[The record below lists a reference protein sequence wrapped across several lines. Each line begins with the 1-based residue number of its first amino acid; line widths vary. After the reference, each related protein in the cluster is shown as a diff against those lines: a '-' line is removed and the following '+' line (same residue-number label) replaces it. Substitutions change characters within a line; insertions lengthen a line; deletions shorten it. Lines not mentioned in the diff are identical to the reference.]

1 MQGLENNNIDLKNL
15 PSTPLYPLKKPI
27 LTPEQLEQKKKD
39 LIADLNQK
47 SKELTDLGLLDKLGG
62 FVGYQTDNAK
72 EREKQLTDLKTQAL
86 DNKIEFKDLPNALK
100 DDYYNKAET
109 SILNPLKTKNEI
121 AKKDYQKDLQR
132 KAILQKKSQE
142 LTESDKELIVNDS
155 GFFNNALD
163 AITGKSEV
171 EKLKEFKEKEKAK
184 DITKEIQKAYS
195 AFSNIDKNKDF
206 FSLFSS
212 PDKEAQEKA
221 KQDFETIAKNLY
233 HFDSV
238 IYNEKNEPFVT
249 KGDKVYKINDGFIDN
264 FTQSLVNN
272 KFSIAGSV
280 AGGITGAKYGKNV
293 GALGLV
299 GGAIAGAALGST
311 IGAASDAIVTNLA
324 LDRENKADEI
334 IRHALSEGALS
345 LATDTIMLGAGKAIK
360 PLVKAPLKLAEMS
373 MPFQFTKNFFTGNT
387 KRASEIIE
395 NTLSKEQQQ
404 ALKEFSAQFGGET
417 KINQESGKDFLRDK
431 IKSVFKGDE
440 NKLKAYDK
448 VKEILTLDNHKEQQ
462 QAFIRAI
469 RSDETGNTLA
479 FLVEAANLSP
489 KANANLK
496 SILNQ
501 TTENLTKSLK
511 QFDLKDYEIKS
522 VFDNLEQGT
531 KESYDKALNEII
543 GKLYDNSYKVNLRES
558 VQDATNFEKFLNDL
572 KAQGEID
579 PQAKSFL
586 RQIEE
591 NVYNPN
597 GVTYEQ
603 LKNSRQLIN
612 AYLRNVKDPS
622 TLGYI
627 QKASANFLKND
638 IDSAIESLLKQN
650 KSAYEKISEL
660 QKSAISD
667 YRDMKQALE
676 LVDKAK
682 IRDKNTQESDAIS
695 SLMKII
701 QGQGQKDLTNYQALT
716 KGLNQ
721 SDKERLELSM
731 LNRLMEQSLKQ
742 DESLKVFDSAQFFNK
757 LNEFKEDVFT
767 TPKAKEYIDIASGF
781 HKLFKNDA
789 KIAESLKPA
798 ITKNLSQGLATS
810 LSGAL
815 KYQWTKFTLGT
826 LYRNAP
832 DRILGVKLPKALN
845 EATAGAALKYHLKRA
860 LERSHSIS
868 DFSKNLE
875 LSAQNA
881 KFSNNTLKIIEE
893 LNNGVKQASEEIKA
907 KATKYEKA
915 LQELQKIDESKLT
928 KEQQQV
934 LKVFKGELDPTEIK
948 GIDLNDLYILDQGT
962 RHATTKKILV
972 KHYGEENTGGLTND
986 ELINMSEVIKNGSVL
1001 LESFERLKN
1010 GFRYGYEW
1018 ENNGV
1023 KLRLVVDDLN
1033 DGNKIFDFYRN
1044 FKDFRDA
1051 RPQPS
1056 TSKDNGTQPITLDEN
1071 NPTQKPLKDQEDLL
1085 KNTELNNETT
1095 QEVKNLSPLEQAN
1108 AEKLAKLESEAKQS
1122 EQEFLKAKEQEL
1134 KRKEALKKKLEHERG
1149 NAGNI
1154 ESQTKIEVGEDIP
1167 TEIQAQIP
1175 KSRVRLNEREI
1186 YDLDY
1191 AIVKA
1196 KDLKPSFT
1204 TGGTQKRTD
1213 MNEEQIKSIAENF
1226 DPKKIFGSGGF
1237 EDLPI
1242 ILHDG
1247 QVIAGNHRIQG
1258 MLNFTPKSRYIYNKA
1273 IKEYYHID
1281 LKPDELLVR
1290 VPHQRLDNTE
1300 INNLAASSNQ
1310 GRFNSESDHAIAV
1323 LSHYEAKLKELDQK
1337 LDADSIYSLKNIV
1350 AKNLN
1355 FDKATHP
1362 NVGDSNLALLMFN
1375 MPRTKTQGI
1384 ELLNRWQK
1392 EFSNDIKS
1400 YEKVKKMF
1408 VDNAGSFHN
1417 LIHDMNFPKVS
1428 LNAYLS
1434 DIMDR
1439 SFANLKNYQSTSESL
1454 KDLSEKFY
1462 KTSSLEMFEKSDQS
1476 VSDISEILGGA
1487 IARFARFDDP
1497 SKALFEALRSDNI
1510 KKGLKDFK
1518 IADEAKDMFNPDS
1531 KEFKDIDIYDFT
1543 HYLLMVNREPNENNP
1558 VLNRLIQAVKDM
1570 QKESEKGIK
1579 KPKLETPS
1587 EWGPN
1592 YSEFKNDG
1600 LGAINKLLET
1610 KKGFVA
1616 GAFYKEGLGDI
1627 DLVWGNKDYGLEHI
1641 LEKRKKQYKRLGL
1654 TPEQAKE
1661 RTNELIKEIPNIIQK
1676 GLKKE
1681 DKPGYAVI
1689 ILNNSKVV
1697 LSKFKGDNELKNHY
1711 MITSFEVDDNVLREL
1726 ETIATLSNDYR
1737 DGINYSISNLIE
1749 PNPTTNAIKTQ
1760 ELSPL
1765 ELANAEKLAK
1775 LETEKETKAEAVKKL
1790 NFDEIKKLIDESPR
1804 TGSSMPILGM
1814 QNLNAE
1820 AVEYIQKNHKRIA
1833 VEKIE
1838 PSFAKDLKLKYPD
1851 DARAVIDYQAINHI
1865 LKEHK
1870 NLAYED
1876 IANYRGLFKQANE
1889 TLKLKDNQNRPVV
1902 ASFNQINEFFVVV
1915 EQVSNAKNELM
1926 LKTMYKARGNYKDSL
1941 IYKKTLAKSQN
1952 SN

>member
-1 MQGLENNNIDLKNL
+1 M
-15 PSTPLYPLKKPI
+15 
-27 LTPEQLEQKKKD
+27 
-39 LIADLNQK
+39 
-47 SKELTDLGLLDKLGG
+47 
-62 FVGYQTDNAK
+62 
-72 EREKQLTDLKTQAL
+72 
-86 DNKIEFKDLPNALK
+86 
-100 DDYYNKAET
+100 
-109 SILNPLKTKNEI
+109 
-121 AKKDYQKDLQR
+121 
-132 KAILQKKSQE
+132 
-142 LTESDKELIVNDS
+142 
-155 GFFNNALD
+155 
-163 AITGKSEV
+163 
-171 EKLKEFKEKEKAK
+171 
-184 DITKEIQKAYS
+184 
-195 AFSNIDKNKDF
+195 
-206 FSLFSS
+206 
-212 PDKEAQEKA
+212 
-221 KQDFETIAKNLY
+221 
-233 HFDSV
+233 
-238 IYNEKNEPFVT
+238 
-249 KGDKVYKINDGFIDN
+249 
-264 FTQSLVNN
+264 
-272 KFSIAGSV
+272 
-280 AGGITGAKYGKNV
+280 
-293 GALGLV
+293 
-299 GGAIAGAALGST
+299 
-311 IGAASDAIVTNLA
+311 
-324 LDRENKADEI
+324 
-334 IRHALSEGALS
+334 
-345 LATDTIMLGAGKAIK
+345 
-360 PLVKAPLKLAEMS
+360 
-373 MPFQFTKNFFTGNT
+373 
-387 KRASEIIE
+387 
-395 NTLSKEQQQ
+395 
-404 ALKEFSAQFGGET
+404 
-417 KINQESGKDFLRDK
+417 
-431 IKSVFKGDE
+431 
-440 NKLKAYDK
+440 
-448 VKEILTLDNHKEQQ
+448 
-462 QAFIRAI
+462 
-469 RSDETGNTLA
+469 
-479 FLVEAANLSP
+479 
-489 KANANLK
+489 
-496 SILNQ
+496 
-501 TTENLTKSLK
+501 
-511 QFDLKDYEIKS
+511 
-522 VFDNLEQGT
+522 
-531 KESYDKALNEII
+531 
-543 GKLYDNSYKVNLRES
+543 
-558 VQDATNFEKFLNDL
+558 
-572 KAQGEID
+572 
-579 PQAKSFL
+579 
-586 RQIEE
+586 
-591 NVYNPN
+591 
-597 GVTYEQ
+597 
-603 LKNSRQLIN
+603 
-612 AYLRNVKDPS
+612 
-622 TLGYI
+622 
-627 QKASANFLKND
+627 
-638 IDSAIESLLKQN
+638 
-650 KSAYEKISEL
+650 
-660 QKSAISD
+660 
-667 YRDMKQALE
+667 
-676 LVDKAK
+676 
-682 IRDKNTQESDAIS
+682 
-695 SLMKII
+695 
-701 QGQGQKDLTNYQALT
+701 
-716 KGLNQ
+716 
-721 SDKERLELSM
+721 
-731 LNRLMEQSLKQ
+731 
-742 DESLKVFDSAQFFNK
+742 
-757 LNEFKEDVFT
+757 
-767 TPKAKEYIDIASGF
+767 
-781 HKLFKNDA
+781 
-789 KIAESLKPA
+789 
-798 ITKNLSQGLATS
+798 
-810 LSGAL
+810 
-815 KYQWTKFTLGT
+815 
-826 LYRNAP
+826 
-832 DRILGVKLPKALN
+832 
-845 EATAGAALKYHLKRA
+845 
-860 LERSHSIS
+860 
-868 DFSKNLE
+868 
-875 LSAQNA
+875 
-881 KFSNNTLKIIEE
+881 
-893 LNNGVKQASEEIKA
+893 
-907 KATKYEKA
+907 
-915 LQELQKIDESKLT
+915 
-928 KEQQQV
+928 
-934 LKVFKGELDPTEIK
+934 FKGELDQAEIK

-962 RHATTKKILV
+962 RHAGAKKILV
-972 KHYGEENTGGLTND
+972 KHYGVESTGGLTND
-986 ELINMSEVIKNGSVL
+986 ELINMSEVIKNGSML

-1018 ENNGV
+1018 DNNGV

-1033 DGNKIFDFYRN
+1033 DGNKIFDFYSDRN

-1071 NPTQKPLKDQEDLL
+1071 NPTQKPLTSQEDLL

-1095 QEVKNLSPLEQAN
+1095 QEVKNLSPLELAN
-1108 AEKLAKLESEAKQS
+1108 AEKLAKLESEAKES
-1122 EQEFLKAKEQEL
+1122 EQEFLKAKEQEA

-1167 TEIQAQIP
+1167 TQIQAQIP

-1213 MNEEQIKSIAENF
+1213 MNEEQIKSIAEDF

-1237 EDLPI
+1237 DDLPI
-1242 ILHDG
+1242 ILPDG

-1281 LKPDELLVR
+1281 LEPDELLVR

-1323 LSHYEAKLKELDQK
+1323 LSHYEAKLKELDKK

-1350 AKNLN
+1350 ANNLN

-1417 LIHDMNFPKVS
+1417 LIHDMNFPNVS

-1439 SFANLKNYQSTSESL
+1439 SFANLKNYVSTSESL
-1454 KDLSEKFY
+1454 KNLSEKFY
-1462 KTSSLEMFEKSDQS
+1462 KTSSLDMFKKSDQS
-1476 VSDISEILGGA
+1476 ASDISEILGGA

-1497 SKALFEALRSDNI
+1497 SKALFEALKSDNI
-1510 KKGLKDFK
+1510 KKGLKEFK
-1518 IADEAKDMFNPDS
+1518 IADVTKDMFNHDS

-1543 HYLLMVNREPNENNP
+1543 HYLLMVDREPNENNL
-1558 VLNRLIQAVKDM
+1558 VLNRLVQAVKDM

-1579 KPKLETPS
+1579 KQKLEVPS
-1587 EWGPN
+1587 EWGHH
-1592 YSEFKNDG
+1592 YSEFKGDG

-1654 TPEQAKE
+1654 TNEQAKE

-1676 GLKKE
+1676 GLKEE

-1711 MITSFEVDDNVLREL
+1711 MITGFEADDKVLREL

-1737 DGINYSISNLIE
+1737 DGINYSTSNLIE

-1760 ELSPL
+1760 EPL
-1765 ELANAEKLAK
+1765 YHLEQANAEKLAK

-1790 NFDEIKKLIDESPR
+1790 DFDEIKKLIDESPR

-1876 IANYRGLFKQANE
+1876 IANYRELSKQANE

-1902 ASFNQINEFFVVV
+1902 ASFNQINGFFVVV

>member
-1 MQGLENNNIDLKNL
+1 M
-15 PSTPLYPLKKPI
+15 
-27 LTPEQLEQKKKD
+27 
-39 LIADLNQK
+39 
-47 SKELTDLGLLDKLGG
+47 
-62 FVGYQTDNAK
+62 
-72 EREKQLTDLKTQAL
+72 
-86 DNKIEFKDLPNALK
+86 
-100 DDYYNKAET
+100 
-109 SILNPLKTKNEI
+109 
-121 AKKDYQKDLQR
+121 
-132 KAILQKKSQE
+132 
-142 LTESDKELIVNDS
+142 
-155 GFFNNALD
+155 
-163 AITGKSEV
+163 
-171 EKLKEFKEKEKAK
+171 
-184 DITKEIQKAYS
+184 
-195 AFSNIDKNKDF
+195 
-206 FSLFSS
+206 
-212 PDKEAQEKA
+212 
-221 KQDFETIAKNLY
+221 
-233 HFDSV
+233 
-238 IYNEKNEPFVT
+238 
-249 KGDKVYKINDGFIDN
+249 
-264 FTQSLVNN
+264 
-272 KFSIAGSV
+272 
-280 AGGITGAKYGKNV
+280 
-293 GALGLV
+293 
-299 GGAIAGAALGST
+299 
-311 IGAASDAIVTNLA
+311 
-324 LDRENKADEI
+324 
-334 IRHALSEGALS
+334 
-345 LATDTIMLGAGKAIK
+345 
-360 PLVKAPLKLAEMS
+360 
-373 MPFQFTKNFFTGNT
+373 
-387 KRASEIIE
+387 
-395 NTLSKEQQQ
+395 
-404 ALKEFSAQFGGET
+404 
-417 KINQESGKDFLRDK
+417 
-431 IKSVFKGDE
+431 
-440 NKLKAYDK
+440 
-448 VKEILTLDNHKEQQ
+448 
-462 QAFIRAI
+462 
-469 RSDETGNTLA
+469 
-479 FLVEAANLSP
+479 
-489 KANANLK
+489 
-496 SILNQ
+496 
-501 TTENLTKSLK
+501 
-511 QFDLKDYEIKS
+511 
-522 VFDNLEQGT
+522 
-531 KESYDKALNEII
+531 
-543 GKLYDNSYKVNLRES
+543 
-558 VQDATNFEKFLNDL
+558 
-572 KAQGEID
+572 
-579 PQAKSFL
+579 
-586 RQIEE
+586 
-591 NVYNPN
+591 
-597 GVTYEQ
+597 
-603 LKNSRQLIN
+603 
-612 AYLRNVKDPS
+612 
-622 TLGYI
+622 
-627 QKASANFLKND
+627 
-638 IDSAIESLLKQN
+638 
-650 KSAYEKISEL
+650 
-660 QKSAISD
+660 
-667 YRDMKQALE
+667 
-676 LVDKAK
+676 
-682 IRDKNTQESDAIS
+682 
-695 SLMKII
+695 
-701 QGQGQKDLTNYQALT
+701 
-716 KGLNQ
+716 
-721 SDKERLELSM
+721 
-731 LNRLMEQSLKQ
+731 
-742 DESLKVFDSAQFFNK
+742 
-757 LNEFKEDVFT
+757 
-767 TPKAKEYIDIASGF
+767 
-781 HKLFKNDA
+781 
-789 KIAESLKPA
+789 
-798 ITKNLSQGLATS
+798 
-810 LSGAL
+810 
-815 KYQWTKFTLGT
+815 
-826 LYRNAP
+826 
-832 DRILGVKLPKALN
+832 KLPKALN

-860 LERSHSIS
+860 LERSHTIS
-868 DFSKNLE
+868 EFSKNLE
-875 LSAQNA
+875 LSAKNA

-893 LNNGVKQASEEIKA
+893 LNNGVKQASEEIK
-907 KATKYEKA
+907 EKA
-915 LQELQKIDESKLT
+915 FDFSNQKLT
-928 KEQQQV
+928 NEQIKELLNNAKIPTSGRDAITFGVNNLNPEIVEFLHKNNKKMIIEKASNKELELLADANFKQNIRASLDHDAIAHILKRHGVNSVNVRNGEIPITYEDIANYRYIVNNADVIIRTIDKDDKEAITAFKQINGYAVVVEQAINKKNELV
-934 LKVFKGELDPTEIK
+934 LKTMYKSNGDYK
-948 GIDLNDLYILDQGT
+948 NNDVY
-962 RHATTKKILV
+962 K
-972 KHYGEENTGGLTND
+972 EF
-986 ELINMSEVIKNGSVL
+986 S
-1001 LESFERLKN
+1001 
-1010 GFRYGYEW
+1010 
-1018 ENNGV
+1018 
-1023 KLRLVVDDLN
+1023 
-1033 DGNKIFDFYRN
+1033 
-1044 FKDFRDA
+1044 
-1051 RPQPS
+1051 S
-1056 TSKDNGTQPITLDEN
+1056 TSLDANAKVPHGLSSHSGATEN
-1071 NPTQKPLKDQEDLL
+1071 ITQKPLTDQEDLL

-1095 QEVKNLSPLEQAN
+1095 KDATNLSPLEQAN
-1108 AEKLAKLESEAKQS
+1108 AEKLAKLESEAKES
-1122 EQEFLKAKEQEL
+1122 EQEFLKAKEQEA

-1154 ESQTKIEVGEDIP
+1154 ESQTKIEVGVDIP
-1167 TEIQAQIP
+1167 TEIQERIP

-1273 IKEYYHID
+1273 IKEYYNID

-1290 VPHQRLDNTE
+1290 VPHKRLDNTE

-1362 NVGDSNLALLMFN
+1362 NVGDSNLALLMYN

-1417 LIHDMNFPKVS
+1417 LIHDMNFPNVS

-1439 SFANLKNYQSTSESL
+1439 SFANLKNYQTTNESL

-1462 KTSSLEMFEKSDQS
+1462 KTSSLEMFEKSDQTT
-1476 VSDISEILGGA
+1476 SDISEILGGA

-1497 SKALFEALRSDNI
+1497 SKALFEALKSDNI
-1510 KKGLKDFK
+1510 KKGLKEFK
-1518 IADEAKDMFNPDS
+1518 IADVTKDMFDPKS

-1558 VLNRLIQAVKDM
+1558 TLKRLIEAVKDM

-1579 KPKLETPS
+1579 KQKLDAPS

-1654 TPEQAKE
+1654 TNEQAKE
-1661 RTNELIKEIPNIIQK
+1661 RTNELLKEIPTIIQK
-1676 GLKKE
+1676 GLKEE

-1711 MITSFEVDDNVLREL
+1711 MITSFEVDDKVLREL

-1737 DGINYSISNLIE
+1737 DGINYSTSNLNK
-1749 PNPTTNAIKTQ
+1749 PNSTTNTIKTQ
-1760 ELSPL
+1760 EPSRPL
-1765 ELANAEKLAK
+1765 EQANAEKLAK
-1775 LETEKETKAEAVKKL
+1775 LETEKGIKAEALKKL
-1790 NFDEIKKLIDESPR
+1790 DFNEIKKLIDESPR

-1870 NLAYED
+1870 NLSFED
-1876 IANYRGLFKQANE
+1876 IANYRALSKQANE

-1902 ASFNQINEFFVVV
+1902 ASFNQTNGFFVVV